1 MVKEPRR
8 LTVFA
13 PAKINLFLEVLG
25 KRPDGYHEL
34 ETVMQ
39 EVDLRDTLEMEE
51 IEGGIELTCTEPSIP
66 KDENNLAWKAASLF
80 QRKTG
85 MGGGVRIHLEKR
97 IPVGAGLGGG
107 SSDAAGVLKGL
118 NTLWERGLD
127 QRELLEMAAQL
138 GSDVPFFIY
147 GGTALCK
154 GRGELVYPLSVKNN
168 FFYVILYP
176 EIIVTTSS
184 VYKALKTGLTK
195 SRKDVNF
202 FLNALSSGDP
212 ESVGSLLFN
221 RLEEVALGLYP
232 VLRKIRTLLE
242 SYGPCGVLL
251 SGSGS
256 AVYGLCNTK
265 REAEGIKENLERQ
278 GMGKVYVVTN
288 SASCKAV

>member
-1 MVKEPRR
+1 MVKEPRN

-39 EVDLRDTLEMEE
+39 EVDLKDTLEIEE
-51 IEGGIELTCTEPSIP
+51 IEEGIELTCTEPSIP
-66 KDENNLAWKAASLF
+66 KDESNLAWKAARLF
-80 QRKTG
+80 QRKIG
-85 MGGGVRIHLEKR
+85 VEKGVRMHLVKR

-107 SSDAAGVLKGL
+107 SSDAASVLKGL

-127 QRELLEMAAQL
+127 QRELLEMATQL
-138 GSDVPFFIY
+138 GSDVPFFVQ

-154 GRGELVYPLSVKNN
+154 GRGDLVYPLRVKNN
-168 FFYVILYP
+168 FVYVILYP

-195 SRKDVNF
+195 SRKDVSF
-202 FLNALSSGDP
+202 FLDALSSGDP
-212 ESVGSLLFN
+212 ESVGRLLFN

-265 REAEGIKENLERQ
+265 REAEGIKENLKRQ

-288 SASCKAV
+288 SVSFETA